1 MRPAAA
7 GPTRHRVLQKSMR
20 GGRLN
25 EALERLA
32 DYPFARLAT
41 LLSGVTPPEG
51 VAPLAMSV
59 GEPQHQPP
67 AFLAE
72 ILAVNAGSWNRYP
85 PVGGTP
91 AFREACAG
99 WLQRRFHLPDG
110 MADPAHI
117 LPLSG
122 TREALF
128 LVAEL
133 AVDHW
138 PGANQV
144 PAVALPDPFY
154 APYEGAAVMAGAEPV
169 FLPAGPATG
178 FLPDLDALE
187 ADTALLARL
196 KLLYLCN
203 PTNPQGAVASR
214 DYLDRAIGLARAH
227 GFILAADE
235 CYAEIYDR
243 DAPVGVLE
251 VASGRDG
258 GSLDNLLVFHSLSKR
273 SNAAG
278 LRSGFV
284 AGDPALVAAFLRLR
298 SHSAAGMPL
307 PIQAASAALWADD
320 AHVAENRTLYR
331 AKFDAAEAA
340 LSGRFG
346 FRRPEGGFFLWLD
359 VGDGEAAARRLWAE
373 AAIRTLPGGYIT
385 RLDRPEI
392 GRRWLRVAVVHDTET
407 VGRAL
412 TRLGEILS
420 RAEAAE

>member
-1 MRPAAA
+1 
-7 GPTRHRVLQKSMR
+7 MR

-41 LLSGVTPPEG
+41 LLSAATPPAG
-51 VAPLAMSV
+51 VPPLAMSV
-59 GEPQHQPP
+59 GEPQHAPP

-72 ILAVNAGSWNRYP
+72 ILAAHAGSWNRYP

-91 AFREACAG
+91 EFREACAA
-99 WLQRRFHLPDG
+99 WLQRRFSLPAG
-110 MADPAHI
+110 MVDPAHI
-117 LPLSG
+117 LPVSG

-133 AVDHW
+133 VVDHQR

-178 FLPDLDALE
+178 FLPDLDALA
-187 ADTALLARL
+187 ADAALLARL
-196 KLLYLCN
+196 RLLYLCT

-214 DYLDRAIGLARAH
+214 DYLDRAIGLARTH
-227 GFILAADE
+227 GFVLVADE

-243 DAPVGVLE
+243 EPPVGVLE
-251 VASGRDG
+251 VAAARDG
-258 GSLDNLLVFHSLSKR
+258 RSLDNILVFHSLSKR

-284 AGDPALVAAFLRLR
+284 AGDPGLIAAFSRLR

-320 AHVAENRTLYR
+320 AHVAANRDLYR

-340 LSGRFG
+340 LAGRFG

-373 AAIRTLPGGYIT
+373 AGIRTLPGAYIT
-385 RLDRPEI
+385 RLPQPEI
-392 GRRWLRVAVVHDTET
+392 GRRWLRVALVHDTET
-407 VGRAL
+407 VARASAL
-412 TRLGEILS
+412 LGDVLS

>member
-7 GPTRHRVLQKSMR
+7 GPTRNRVLQKSMR

-72 ILAVNAGSWNRYP
+72 ILAANADSWNRYP
-85 PVGGTP
+85 PVAGTP

-110 MADPAHI
+110 LVDPAHI

-133 AVDHW
+133 AVDRFAANGR

-214 DYLDRAIGLARAH
+214 AYLDRAIGLARTH

-243 DAPVGVLE
+243 EPPVGVLE
-251 VASGRDG
+251 VAAGRDG
-258 GSLDNLLVFHSLSKR
+258 GSLDNLLV
-273 SNAAG
+273 
-278 LRSGFV
+278 
-284 AGDPALVAAFLRLR
+284 
-298 SHSAAGMPL
+298 
-307 PIQAASAALWADD
+307 
-320 AHVAENRTLYR
+320 
-331 AKFDAAEAA
+331 
-340 LSGRFG
+340 
-346 FRRPEGGFFLWLD
+346 
-359 VGDGEAAARRLWAE
+359 
-373 AAIRTLPGGYIT
+373 
-385 RLDRPEI
+385 
-392 GRRWLRVAVVHDTET
+392 
-407 VGRAL
+407 
-412 TRLGEILS
+412 
-420 RAEAAE
+420 

>member
-1 MRPAAA
+1 
-7 GPTRHRVLQKSMR
+7 MR
-20 GGRLN
+20 GVRLN

-32 DYPFARLAT
+32 DYPFARLAS
-41 LLSGVTPPEG
+41 LLAGVTPPEG
-51 VAPLAMSV
+51 LAPLAMSV
-59 GEPQHQPP
+59 GEPQHAPP

-72 ILAVNAGSWNRYP
+72 ILAANADSWNRYP
-85 PVGGTP
+85 GIAGTP
-91 AFREACAG
+91 VFRESCAA
-99 WLQRRFHLPDG
+99 WLQRRFSLPAG
-110 MADPAHI
+110 MVDPTHI

-128 LVAEL
+128 LAAQL
-133 AVDHW
+133 AVDHR

-154 APYEGAAVMAGAEPV
+154 APYEGAATMAGAEPV

-187 ADTALLARL
+187 ADAPLLARL

-214 DYLDRAIGLARAH
+214 AYLDRAIGLARAH

-235 CYAEIYDR
+235 CYAEIYDQTP
-243 DAPVGVLE
+243 PVGVLE
-251 VASGRDG
+251 VAAARDG

-298 SHSAAGMPL
+298 NHSAAGMPL

-320 AHVAENRTLYR
+320 AHVVANRALYR

-340 LSGRFG
+340 LGGRFG

-373 AAIRTLPGGYIT
+373 AAIRTLPGGYIAHSAQ
-385 RLDRPEI
+385 PEI
-392 GRRWLRVAVVHDTET
+392 GQRYLRIAVVHDSET

-420 RAEAAE
+420 QSQSGAAA

>member
-1 MRPAAA
+1 
-7 GPTRHRVLQKSMR
+7 MR

-32 DYPFARLAT
+32 DYPFARLAS
-41 LLSGVTPPEG
+41 LLAGVTPPEG

-72 ILAVNAGSWNRYP
+72 VLAANTDSWNRYP
-85 PVGGTP
+85 GIAGTP
-91 AFREACAG
+91 AFRESCAA
-99 WLQRRFHLPDG
+99 WLQRRFSLPAG
-110 MADPAHI
+110 LVDPTHI

-128 LVAEL
+128 LAAQL
-133 AVDHW
+133 AVDHR

-154 APYEGAAVMAGAEPV
+154 APYEGAATMAGAEPV

-178 FLPDLDALE
+178 FLPDLKALE
-187 ADTALLARL
+187 ADAPLLARL

-214 DYLDRAIGLARAH
+214 AYLDRAIGLARAH
-227 GFILAADE
+227 GFILAVDE
-235 CYAEIYDR
+235 CYAEIYDQTP
-243 DAPVGVLE
+243 PVGVLE
-251 VASGRDG
+251 VAAARDG

-298 SHSAAGMPL
+298 NHSAAGMPL

-320 AHVAENRTLYR
+320 AHVVANRALYR

-340 LSGRFG
+340 LGGRFG

-373 AAIRTLPGGYIT
+373 AAIRTLPGGYIAHSVQ
-385 RLDRPEI
+385 PEI
-392 GRRWLRVAVVHDTET
+392 GRRYLRIAVVHDSET

-420 RAEAAE
+420 QGQPGAAA